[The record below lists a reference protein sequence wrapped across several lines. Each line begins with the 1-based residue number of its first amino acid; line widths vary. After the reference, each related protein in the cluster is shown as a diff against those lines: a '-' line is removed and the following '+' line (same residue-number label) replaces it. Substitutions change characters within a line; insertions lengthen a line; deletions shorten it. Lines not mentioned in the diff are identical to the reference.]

1 LPSRRPRRVGN
12 DANHDVE
19 AEIDGERDENTRI
32 LKMTHSAIMRYDSP
46 KRMNLNVRKMDLGI
60 AAVVLENGECS

>member
-1 LPSRRPRRVGN
+1 
-12 DANHDVE
+12 
-19 AEIDGERDENTRI
+19 
-32 LKMTHSAIMRYDSP
+32 MTHSAIMRYDSP